1 MVESHPGCEVKLRPL
16 DPAEKADWLRLARSE
31 GIGAV
36 RFHRLVARLGT
47 ARAALAALPGM
58 IAAGTAPGVRLC
70 AREHAEAELAAIAA
84 LGAEL
89 LTSTEP
95 DYPAGLRAIPDP
107 PPVLTVL
114 GDVTASHGPA
124 IAIVGARNASTNG
137 CRFAKALA
145 GDLAAA
151 GLVVVSGLARGID
164 TAAHEGAL
172 AARGRTVAVI
182 ASGVDVP
189 YPTENADLARRVA
202 LQGAVVSERPLGAA
216 PQARHFPRRNRI
228 IAGLALGVV
237 VVEAAPGSGSLITAR
252 LAAEQ
257 GREVMAVPGSPM
269 DPRHQGTNA
278 LLRDG
283 ASLVQGAAD
292 VLELLGP
299 LMGAPR
305 RPPAPR
311 LRDEPVAVPPRAPAD
326 ALPDRLAERLGAEP
340 VALDDL
346 VREIG
351 ASVTAVQDALLDLEL
366 AGRLERH
373 PGNRVALR
381 LD

>member
-1 MVESHPGCEVKLRPL
+1 MVETALLAKASLRPL
-16 DPAEKADWLRLARSE
+16 DAAEKSCWLRLARSE

-36 RFHRLVARLGT
+36 RFHRLLGRLGS
-47 ARAALAALPGM
+47 AKAALAALPEM

-70 AREHAEAELAAIAA
+70 TADAAAAELAELPA
-84 LGAEL
+84 LGAVL
-89 LTSTEP
+89 LASAEP
-95 DYPAGLRAIPDP
+95 DYPAGLRATTDP
-107 PPVLTVL
+107 PPALTVRGEVGAL
-114 GDVTASHGPA
+114 HGPA
-124 IAIVGARNASTNG
+124 VAIVGARNASANG

-145 GDLAAA
+145 ADLAAA

-172 AARGRTVAVI
+172 AAGGRTVAVI

-189 YPTENADLARRVA
+189 YPAENADLARRIA
-202 LQGAVVSERPLGAA
+202 QQGAVVSERPLGAA

-257 GREVMAVPGSPM
+257 GREVMAVPGSPL
-269 DPRHQGTNA
+269 DPRHHGTNA

-283 ASLVQGAAD
+283 AGLIQGAAD
-292 VLELLGP
+292 VLELLRP
-299 LMGAPR
+299 LLGGPR
-305 RPPAPR
+305 RPAPR
-311 LRDEPVAVPPRAPAD
+311 PRAAPATAPPQGAAD
-326 ALPDRLAERLGAEP
+326 GLPEQLAACLGAEP
-340 VALDDL
+340 VALDEL
-346 VREIG
+346 VRQSG
-351 ASVTAVQDALLDLEL
+351 ASIAAVQQALLDLEL
-366 AGRLERH
+366 SGRLERH